1 MIRGSVE
8 IINNLGEPNEEI
20 LFIEN
25 NMIVDGAAETIA
37 TMMTIPPD
45 ASAYGFGSSIYDTSN
60 FTIQAISFGKAPIQ
74 YYLNAHKLD
83 GISKYGREASGQIWV
98 SGIGASGTSSYVP
111 LPFLPTS
118 PSPYDNYLV
127 DLTDSEFLSYIS
139 TNITNVEVSALGY
152 TNIDGLL
159 ATWGGF
165 DIYTPLY
172 ETPQNLYSVSTISD
186 SRNHFI
192 TLGTNGQVSC
202 WGGNNAYGE
211 LNVPSDLGSCISVAA
226 GLFTSYAVNN
236 SNTLRSW
243 GRNAYFPPE
252 QRTNVSS
259 VVAAYDHNII
269 LKTNG
274 TVSSFFSLLMPTRPI
289 PQAIQGNVKKIKSHW
304 GAHHTLAI
312 LNDNSVSGWM
322 STWRTDPTLN
332 KGQITLPALPNTVV
346 DVAAGEYHSLI
357 CFSDGTVSAFG
368 DNDKG
373 QCNVPSS
380 IQGYTIQG
388 NVVGVAAGLSQSF
401 VILSNGKAFGWGLDS
416 GDFDLTLDVPNE
428 DNKKIKNLSVGLDGK
443 YAHAVYTS
451 TLEYTTIGTSSVT
464 ISSVDGGFYNSE
476 NYKQNVNLLPF
487 PNNVINKMVINDE
500 VVDIIPSAIGTLLD
514 GAYAPSGGVTVVV
527 ASGVAPYTVVAS
539 ASVSGTLNTQGNID
553 FRGYIKNIAPATNSA
568 NGLVVSSLNVSSN
581 GEITYSLTLG
591 TADCTV
597 ANLYGG
603 ITSMGLWTYDLQKN
617 LAKGDK
623 PPYVFKRLPE
633 ESGTYKAPLDY
644 KLFAKKTFNDNIVKI
659 KDYTTF
665 AAIDRR
671 SSLQLRW
678 RLYFL

>member
-1 MIRGSVE
+1 
-8 IINNLGEPNEEI
+8 
-20 LFIEN
+20 
-25 NMIVDGAAETIA
+25 MIVDGAAETIA

-139 TNITNVEVSALGY
+139 TNIADVTVSTLGY

-159 ATWGGF
+159 LSWGSF
-165 DIYTPLY
+165 NLFPLY
-172 ETPQNLYSVSTISD
+172 QAPENLNPVSSIESSD
-186 SRNHFI
+186 THFI
-192 TLGTNGQVSC
+192 TLGINGQVSC
-202 WGGNNAYGE
+202 WGGINAYGE
-211 LNVPSDLGSCISVAA
+211 LNVPTTLGDCISVAA
-226 GLFTSYAVNN
+226 RRGISYAIKNN
-236 SNTLRSW
+236 NTLVGWGNSAAGALSFPGGDFTTNCSSVCA
-243 GRNAYFPPE
+243 GRNFI
-252 QRTNVSS
+252 T
-259 VVAAYDHNII
+259 I
-269 LKTNG
+269 LKTDG
-274 TVSSFFSLLMPTRPI
+274 TASSFGNVISGPSIYAATHP
-289 PQAIQGNVKKIKSHW
+289 PQAIQGNIKKVKSHW
-304 GAHHTLAI
+304 GADHTLAL
-312 LNDNSVSGWM
+312 LNNNSVSGWITAAN
-322 STWRTDPTLN
+322 SPSIYN
-332 KGQITLPALPNTVV
+332 KGQVTFPALPNTAV
-346 DVAAGEYHSLI
+346 DIAAGSFHSLI

-368 DNDKG
+368 DNTYG
-373 QCNVPSS
+373 QCTVPSAV
-380 IQGYTIQG
+380 QGRA
-388 NVVGVAAGLSQSF
+388 VGVAAGISQSF
-401 VILSNGKAFGWGLDS
+401 AILSDGQVSGWGN
-416 GDFDLTLDVPNE
+416 DFVTFISTLQVPN
-428 DNKKIKNLSVGLDGK
+428 DSNKKVKDISVGYDGR

-451 TLEYTTIGTSSVT
+451 TLEYATLGTSSVT

-553 FRGYIKNIAPATNSA
+553 FRGYIKNITPATNPA
-568 NGLVVSSLNVSSN
+568 NGLVVSSVNVSSN

-644 KLFAKKTFNDNIVKI
+644 KLFAKKTFNDNILKI